1 VTAGVAPA
9 RGSAT
14 GAVTEVA
21 TVEVVVLLRGVALEV
36 GLVGFNVKCE
46 WQFSQPTH
54 THNFARPWP
63 SPPSSSAAC
72 PRMWPLTSPHATRL
86 LHSVAGTMAS
96 ADERGD
102 LCGKLSTS
110 TRHSLGGCAVHA
122 ELLARPHHLWQGL
135 ALTRTNRP
143 ALRARGQSLQA
154 FGKP

>member
-21 TVEVVVLLRGVALEV
+21 TVEAVVLLRGVALEV

-63 SPPSSSAAC
+63 SHSILLCCSSMCVAAH
-72 PRMWPLTSPHATRL
+72 LTS
-86 LHSVAGTMAS
+86 
-96 ADERGD
+96 
-102 LCGKLSTS
+102 
-110 TRHSLGGCAVHA
+110 RHSSLALRCRYDGKRRREGRSVRETVDLYAS
-122 ELLARPHHLWQGL
+122 LARWVCS
-135 ALTRTNRP
+135 
-143 ALRARGQSLQA
+143 AR
-154 FGKP
+154 